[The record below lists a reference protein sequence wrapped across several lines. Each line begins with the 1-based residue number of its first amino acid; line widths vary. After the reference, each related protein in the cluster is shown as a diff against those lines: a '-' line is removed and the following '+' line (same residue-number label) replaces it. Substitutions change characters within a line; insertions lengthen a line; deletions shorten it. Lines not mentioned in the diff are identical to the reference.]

1 MTASIYISKVL
12 TVIKQVS
19 KHQHSVVVCKL
30 GSLANVLEGVTSF
43 EFQGL
48 AKPSKMD
55 KYKKVIEGL
64 EFLLESEH
72 CVNADFEDK
81 ETCDYILKYKK

>member
-1 MTASIYISKVL
+1 MTASIYISKSL

-19 KHQHSVVVCKL
+19 KCYHSVAVYKL
-30 GSLANVLEGVTSF
+30 GSLADVLEGVTSF

-48 AKPSKMD
+48 VKPSKMD

-64 EFLLESEH
+64 GFLLESEY
-72 CVNADFEDK
+72 CVNADLEDK
-81 ETCDYILKYKK
+81 ETCNYILKYKK

>member
-1 MTASIYISKVL
+1 MTASIYISRTL
-12 TVIKQVS
+12 TVIKQVN
-19 KHQHSVVVCKL
+19 KHQHSVLVYKL
-30 GSLANVLEGVTSF
+30 GFLAQALESVTSF

-48 AKPSKMD
+48 VKPSKIN

-64 EFLLESEH
+64 GFLLESEY

-81 ETCDYILKYKK
+81 ETCNYILKYKK